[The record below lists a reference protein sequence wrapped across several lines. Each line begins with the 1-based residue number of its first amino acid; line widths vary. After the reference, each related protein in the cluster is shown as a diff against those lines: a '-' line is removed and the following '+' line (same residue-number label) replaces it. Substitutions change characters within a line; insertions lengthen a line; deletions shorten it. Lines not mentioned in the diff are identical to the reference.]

1 MSRTPN
7 THGGGARTNKNG
19 LHFEQTTSLD
29 NALCNAG
36 YKVTNY
42 EVYRGSQKIGMS
54 VPQKKLYTYFLN
66 PHGIQYADYNSKE
79 WRPDEAFI
87 NFENNTVY
95 IIEKKFQN
103 LFNPLDFKVEF
114 IYLFNDWFLD
124 KRYRDTLDYIKS
136 MGCHYF
142 YNEIPLAFLGL

>member
-54 VPQKKLYTYFLN
+54 VPQNKFDFCFT
-66 PHGIQYADYNSKE
+66 GIGKE
-79 WRPDEAFI
+79 GFCKGASVCRF
-87 NFENNTVY
+87 NF
-95 IIEKKFQN
+95 
-103 LFNPLDFKVEF
+103 
-114 IYLFNDWFLD
+114 W
-124 KRYRDTLDYIKS
+124 
-136 MGCHYF
+136 
-142 YNEIPLAFLGL
+142 

>member
-54 VPQKKLYTYFLN
+54 VPQKKLFDHEYSAWFYVLN
-66 PHGIQYADYNSKE
+66 HLES
-79 WRPDEAFI
+79 FC
-87 NFENNTVY
+87 Y
-95 IIEKKFQN
+95 IRWVVTCNEVC
-103 LFNPLDFKVEF
+103 LVDVVWAS
-114 IYLFNDWFLD
+114 DWFV
-124 KRYRDTLDYIKS
+124 TKS
-136 MGCHYF
+136 
-142 YNEIPLAFLGL
+142 